1 MKKCCENCKR
11 LEDWDFQKGVF
22 ENDKFRKEIL
32 GIKGCSYREYIV
44 VQPEKSK
51 CKHFKKKKAI
61 LTKYKIIEKE
71 NTYLV
76 RGIYVTFTEKLKY
89 DKAGKEIYDPE
100 LEQENDLKLYQKHK
114 EIILEKLEKGVPI
127 NEI

>member
-1 MKKCCENCKR
+1 MKKCCENCRR
-11 LEDWDFQKGVF
+11 LEDWNFQKGVF
-22 ENDKFRKEIL
+22 EDEKFHKEIL
-32 GIKGCSYREYIV
+32 KIKGCSYREYIV
-44 VQPEKSK
+44 VQPKKSK

-114 EIILEKLEKGVPI
+114 EIILEKLEKGIPKEKI
-127 NEI
+127 

>member
-1 MKKCCENCKR
+1 MKKCCENCRR
-11 LEDWDFQKGVF
+11 LEDWNFQKGVF
-22 ENDKFRKEIL
+22 EGDDFHKEIL
-32 GIKGCSYREYIV
+32 EIKGCSYEEYIV

-61 LTKYKIIEKE
+61 SSKYRIVEKE
-71 NTYLV
+71 NTYLI

-114 EIILEKLEKGVPI
+114 EIILKNLEKGVPI